1 MKEDRFLYLFSLY
14 ITPYMINMESLF
26 EFYVR
31 TVFKEYFKTQP
42 EFELEKYSKKLFIE
56 KNVSLLSNTV
66 KERHLI
72 PYCIPDILI
81 KKKSSGKYIAV
92 FDAKYKDS
100 YRGNREDSYQLLSY
114 VLLTG
119 AVKCGF
125 IFPCKERVISQIK
138 EIDGKECIAL
148 ETPIISN
155 LNYYEI
161 LFNEVVD
168 SSVINRIL

>member
-66 KERHLI
+66 KVNRHMI
-72 PYCIPDILI
+72 Y
-81 KKKSSGKYIAV
+81 
-92 FDAKYKDS
+92 
-100 YRGNREDSYQLLSY
+100 
-114 VLLTG
+114 
-119 AVKCGF
+119 
-125 IFPCKERVISQIK
+125 
-138 EIDGKECIAL
+138 
-148 ETPIISN
+148 
-155 LNYYEI
+155 
-161 LFNEVVD
+161 
-168 SSVINRIL
+168 